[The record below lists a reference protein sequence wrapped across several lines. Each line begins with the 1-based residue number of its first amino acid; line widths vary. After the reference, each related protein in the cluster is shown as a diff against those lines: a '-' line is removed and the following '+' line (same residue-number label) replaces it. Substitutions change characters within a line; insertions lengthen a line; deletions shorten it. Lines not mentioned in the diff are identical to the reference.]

1 MKGFNVNDQEQ
12 LEEILNSPQIQET
25 PKNLKLGY
33 CLWLLR
39 NKRTINEQITV
50 ERTEAKTLR

>member
-1 MKGFNVNDQEQ
+1 MNDQEQ

-33 CLWLLR
+33 YLWLLR
-39 NKRTINEQITV
+39 NKRTANEQITV